1 MSRKEK
7 KMTGAYPFGAEFK
20 LKILAILVRDKS
32 FIVKHRSVIKPTYF
46 ENSMH
51 VLLSKTIFQFFDK
64 YGVVPTEA
72 NLREEIS
79 KRNESELLTVL
90 LDKILTV
97 DMRDAD
103 HVEEEA
109 INFAT
114 QQAWKLESKKAD
126 ILVKEGK
133 YDEAKQAMER
143 AFSVGEEFADSGFRF
158 SESFERIKAMLSA
171 DVQAERR
178 LPTLIRGMDR
188 ILRGGILP
196 CSLHMIFAP
205 TKRGK
210 SILLNNFATAGILM
224 GKKVLYISLELDDE
238 EMALRS
244 HMRISGMSDDFLLGK
259 EKKWRH
265 AFRRALSRGGDI
277 YYRRFP
283 TKGLSVSGLATY
295 MEHLWKV
302 ENYSVDLLIVDY
314 LDLMSSEQK
323 FENSWQAQGYIAEH
337 LRGLGVE
344 RNVAIWTATQGSKA
358 SGEKEQLSELDVKG
372 DSIKADTC
380 DSLFSLLQ
388 NEGEAGAKPPRGRIK
403 CNLLRS
409 GSGMGE
415 IIPVIFDKTK
425 MLVTDWRE

>member
-1 MSRKEK
+1 MSSV
-7 KMTGAYPFGAEFK
+7 TAYPFGAEFK

-158 SESFERIKAMLSA
+158 SESFERVKAMLTA

-196 CSLHMIFAP
+196 GTVHCVFAP

-210 SILLNNFATAGILM
+210 SILLNNFATAAVLM
-224 GKKVLYISLELDDE
+224 GKKATYVSLELEDDQV
-238 EMALRS
+238 AVRS
-244 HMRISGMSDDFLLGK
+244 HMRISGMSDDYLLGK

-283 TKGLSVSGLATY
+283 ADGLTVSGLASY
-295 MEHLWKV
+295 LEHLWKI
-302 ENYSVDLLIVDY
+302 ENYSTDLLLVDY
-314 LDLMSSEQK
+314 LDLMDSGQQYK
-323 FENSWQAQGYIAEH
+323 DNWQGQGKIAKQLTGMSVEMN
-337 LRGLGVE
+337 LRV
-344 RNVAIWTATQGSKA
+344 WTATQGSKA
-358 SGEKEQLSELDVKG
+358 SGNKEMLTEEDVKG
-372 DSIKADTC
+372 DSIKADTV
-380 DSLFSLLQ
+380 DSLWSLLQ
-388 NEGEAGAKPPRGRIK
+388 NEGEAAAKPPRGRLK
-403 CNLLRS
+403 NNLLRE
-409 GSGMGE
+409 GRGMGD
-415 IIPVIFDKTK
+415 IIPVIFDKDK
-425 MLVTDWRE
+425 MLITDWRE